1 MSSTRSLIRNVS
13 LAFAVVMMLASSAFA
28 QRANRMVE
36 GTVSSVIHARNGD
49 HVRLTDGMD
58 LLVPN
63 TITGM
68 NAGRRYTAAMLQ
80 PGDVVRMA
88 VYSRQGD
95 GRDAQVRSLEIVSIG
110 GGRGYN
116 NNNGYD
122 NDGWVNGTNGR
133 RLNGTIVSVDRR
145 ARTLVMQTDRGRT
158 VSVNFTGFNR
168 NGNFGFRKGDR
179 ISVSGRMDRGLV
191 IADDVR
197 TERR

>member
-1 MSSTRSLIRNVS
+1 MNTRSLIRNVS
-13 LAFAVVMMLASSAFA
+13 LAFAVVMMMASSAFA

-63 TITGM
+63 SITGM

-95 GRDAQVRSLEIVSIG
+95 GRDAQVRSLEIISIG

-116 NNNGYD
+116 NNNGYG
-122 NDGWVNGTNGR
+122 NDGWVNGR
-133 RLNGTIVSVDRR
+133 RMSGTIVSVDRR

-158 VSVNFTGFNR
+158 VSVDFNTFNR
-168 NGNFGFRKGDR
+168 NGNFGFRRGDR
-179 ISVSGRMDRGLV
+179 ISVSGRMDRGLI